1 MLREALEYVI
11 TPAPS
16 WARRSGLLHDII
28 ALQAR
33 YRRHKRA
40 WRPHLDNTKSTILA
54 AAETCRQTRT
64 ALILGSGALYDI
76 PLAALCDRFERVVL
90 VDAVHPW
97 RARRIA
103 MGRPGV
109 EFVHH
114 DLSGVY
120 EGLLMGVANGA
131 DTPPAPMT
139 APIPDI
145 LEEHVDLVVSA
156 NLMSQ
161 LPLAPIDFLQKH
173 VSLDPDDEA
182 KLARAILDAH
192 LADIAGYDA
201 TLCLITDRRR
211 ETIGRDGEIVRASD
225 ALHDLKLPPPDHEWV
240 WTIAPYGELSRDES
254 VRNHVQAIITPQP

>member
-1 MLREALEYVI
+1 MLREALEYAI
-11 TPAPS
+11 TPAPT

-40 WRPHLDNTKSTILA
+40 WRPHLDNTKSAILA

-103 MGRPGV
+103 MGRSGAV
-109 EFVHH
+109 LIHH

-131 DTPPAPMT
+131 DTPPVPVT
-139 APIPDI
+139 APLPGV
-145 LEEHVDLVVSA
+145 LEKYVDLVVSA

-161 LPLAPIDFLQKH
+161 LPLAPIDFIQKR
-173 VSLDPDDEA
+173 LALEPDGETNFA
-182 KLARAILDAH
+182 LAILRTH
-192 LADIAGYDA
+192 LDDITGYDA
-201 TLCLITDRRR
+201 ALCLITDRRR
-211 ETIGRDGEIVRASD
+211 ETIGRDGTVLRASD
-225 ALHDLKLPPPDHEWV
+225 ALHDLELPPPDHEWV
-240 WTIAPYGELSRDES
+240 WTIAPYGELSRNES

>member
-1 MLREALEYVI
+1 MLREALEYTI
-11 TPAPS
+11 TPAPA

-40 WRPHLDNTKSTILA
+40 WRPHLDNTKSAIVSA
-54 AAETCRQTRT
+54 VKTCRHTRT

-76 PLAALCDRFERVVL
+76 PLAPLCDRFERVVL

-103 MGRPGV
+103 MGRDGV
-109 EFVHH
+109 EFIHH

-131 DTPPAPMT
+131 DTPPDPIT
-139 APIPDI
+139 APLPGMAREDI
-145 LEEHVDLVVSA
+145 DLVVSA

-161 LPLAPIDFLQKH
+161 LPLAPIEFMQKH
-173 VSLDPDDEA
+173 LTLSPDDET
-182 KLARAILDAH
+182 KFARAILDAH

-201 TLCLITDRRR
+201 AMCLITDRRR
-211 ETIGRDGEIVRASD
+211 ETIGRDGEVLRASD
-225 ALHDLKLPPPDHEWV
+225 ALHDLELPAPDHEWV
-240 WTIAPYGELSRDES
+240 WTIAPYGELSRDET
-254 VRNHVQAIITPQP
+254 VLNHVHSIITPQP